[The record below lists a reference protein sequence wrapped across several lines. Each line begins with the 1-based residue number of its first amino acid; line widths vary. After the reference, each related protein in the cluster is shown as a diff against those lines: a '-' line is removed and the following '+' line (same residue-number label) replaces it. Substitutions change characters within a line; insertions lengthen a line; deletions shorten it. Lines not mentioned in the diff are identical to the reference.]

1 MSLKIKLTSIIIVMV
16 LVAISILSVVTLS
29 RSSSLQTSTTFE
41 LAAEMAELNSIEIA
55 RRMELFTMYG
65 KILSQLFGDYQNMSE
80 NTRRGSFDDFLRGTI
95 QQNPLVMGIWTA
107 WLPNTIDS
115 RDAELGQYQTYY
127 SRRRTGD
134 VELLEDG
141 YEGWENF
148 LANMTTRP
156 EIASPVWRDI
166 YGYNDAAVI
175 SVMFPVKNQSGN
187 PVGLVGINYISDIQE
202 IVDVLVKQVYDGHG
216 VAAVYAHDGVILAHY
231 DKNRIKDNISVNA
244 DEIELLGEQHG
255 RVVSAIKNGGE
266 NGKSVVID
274 RYASHYN
281 SNMHLIFQP
290 ITVDG
295 IDTPWNLLLGIP
307 MNEIERPIQ
316 AMIVFVL
323 IFAAVILGI
332 VSIVTFFTANRVVK
346 PIIDVTRT
354 LKDISEGE
362 GDLTRRIENNSNDE
376 VGILSRY
383 FNNTLEKI
391 QNLVVSIK
399 EEAHRLSDTAQ
410 DLSSNMNQTAAAV
423 NQITSNI
430 QSIKGRV
437 INQSASVSQT
447 HATMESV
454 TVNIHKLNDHVEEQ
468 SLHVS
473 QASSAIEQ
481 MVANIQSVTDTLIKN
496 GKNVKVLREAS
507 EVGKTG
513 LQDVASDIKEI
524 ARESEGL
531 LEINSVMENIAS
543 QTNLLSMNAAIEAA
557 HAGDAGRGFA
567 VVSDEIR
574 KLAESASEQSKTI
587 GVVLKKIKESIDN
600 ITNAT
605 ENVLNRFE
613 AIDNGVK
620 IVAEQE
626 DIIRSAMEEQGE
638 GSKQVLS
645 GISQVNDITRDVK
658 SGSHEMFEGAKE
670 VIKESDNLEKV
681 TQEITSGMKEM
692 ATGAD
697 QINDAVNHVKTISGL
712 NRDGIDALMKEV
724 SRFKVA

>member
-1 MSLKIKLTSIIIVMV
+1 MSLRIRLTSIIIVMI
-16 LVAISILSVVTLS
+16 LVVITILSVVTLT
-29 RSSSLQTSTTFE
+29 RSSALQTSTAFE
-41 LAAEMAELNSIEIA
+41 LAAEMAQSNTIEIA
-55 RRMELFTMYG
+55 RRIELFTVYG
-65 KILSQLFGDYQNMSE
+65 KILSQIFSDYQNTSE

-95 QQNPLVMGIWTA
+95 QQNPLIMGIWTA

-127 SRRRTGD
+127 TRRRTGD
-134 VELLEDG
+134 VELLSDG
-141 YEGWENF
+141 YEGWQDF

-156 EIASPVWRDI
+156 EIASPVWRDTFG
-166 YGYNDAAVI
+166 YGNAAVL
-175 SVMFPVKNQSGN
+175 SVMYPVLNSSGV

-202 IVDVLVKQVYDGHG
+202 IVDEMVKQVYNGHG

-244 DEIELLGEQHG
+244 AEIELLGDQHG
-255 RVVSAIKNGGE
+255 RVVSSIRSGGE
-266 NGKSVVID
+266 NGEPVVIS
-274 RYASHYN
+274 RYSSHYN
-281 SNMHLIFQP
+281 SELHLIFYP
-290 ITVDG
+290 INING

-307 MNEIERPIQ
+307 MNDIEKPIHS
-316 AMIVFVL
+316 MVIFVVV
-323 IFAAVILGI
+323 FAAVILAI
-332 VSIVTFFTANRVVK
+332 TSIITLFVANNVVK
-346 PIIDVTRT
+346 PIIDVTHT

-362 GDLTRRIENNSNDE
+362 GDLTKRIDSKSSDE

-391 QNLVVSIK
+391 KNLVISIK
-399 EEAHRLSDTAQ
+399 EEAVKLSDTAN
-410 DLSSNMNQTAAAV
+410 DLSSNMTQTASAV
-423 NQITSNI
+423 NQITANI

-454 TVNIHKLNDHVEEQ
+454 TVNIHKLNDNVEEQ

-473 QASSAIEQ
+473 QASSAIEE
-481 MVANIQSVTDTLIKN
+481 MVANIQSVTDTLVKN
-496 GKNVKVLREAS
+496 GKNVRLLKEAS
-507 EVGKTG
+507 EVGRTG
-513 LQDVASDIKEI
+513 LQDVALDIKEI

-574 KLAESASEQSKTI
+574 KLAESAGEQSKTI

-600 ITNAT
+600 ITHST

-613 AIDNGVK
+613 AIDSGVK

-638 GSKQVLS
+638 GSKQVLN
-645 GISQVNDITRDVK
+645 GISQVNEITRDVK
-658 SGSHEMFEGAKE
+658 NGSQEMFEGTKE
-670 VIKESDNLEKV
+670 VIRESDNLEKV
-681 TQEITSGMKEM
+681 TQEITSGMNEM

-697 QINDAVNHVKTISGL
+697 QINVAVNHVKEISGL
-712 NRDGIDALMKEV
+712 NREGIDALMKEV